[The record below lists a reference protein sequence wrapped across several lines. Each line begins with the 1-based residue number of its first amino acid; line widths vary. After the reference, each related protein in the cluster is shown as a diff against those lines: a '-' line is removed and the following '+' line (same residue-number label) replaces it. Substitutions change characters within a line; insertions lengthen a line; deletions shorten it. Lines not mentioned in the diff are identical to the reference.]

1 MTDPGILL
9 SLLTL
14 GLVSGAHC
22 IGMCGGIMGA
32 LTMAIPADA
41 RSKRWL
47 ILVAYN
53 VGRILSYG
61 VMGLLAGMFAEQF
74 SALGGGTIL
83 RILAGVLLIT
93 MGLYLADWWRG
104 LTKLEMLGRYV
115 WVYIQPLGKQLMPV
129 DTLPKA
135 LLLGAL
141 WGWLPCGLVYAA
153 LAMSMTQPA
162 PALAASAMLAFGV
175 GTLPAVL
182 AAGVAAQQLTR
193 ILQQRQVRLGLALVV
208 IGFGVWTIWGAVGHT
223 HQHSNGNHTHGQPVD
238 SHIDHTAM
246 DHNSTDHSAMHLKE
260 TNHAA
265 VGHSAHESIQNS
277 HESIQN
283 GHESIE
289 GEQAEHHHGA
299 MSSAEGSMM
308 NHAPA
313 EALERQ
319 RTDGNDDLRD
329 NSNAQIEIHSAMS
342 SSAAE
347 KPRGAPVNHHH

>member
-1 MTDPGILL
+1 MTDLGILL

-32 LTMAIPADA
+32 LIMAIPADA

-61 VMGLLAGMFAEQF
+61 AMGLLAGLFAEQF

-162 PALAASAMLAFGV
+162 PVLAASAMLAFGV

-223 HQHSNGNHTHGQPVD
+223 HQHPNGNHTHGQPVD
-238 SHIDHTAM
+238 SHMDHTAM
-246 DHNSTDHSAMHLKE
+246 DHNSIDHRAMHLKE

-265 VGHSAHESIQNS
+265 AGHSAHESI
-277 HESIQN
+277 HN

-289 GEQAEHHHGA
+289 EGQTEHHHGV

-313 EALERQ
+313 ETLERQ
-319 RTDGNDDLRD
+319 RTDANDDPRD
-329 NSNAQIEIHSAMS
+329 NSNAEIEIHSAMS
-342 SSAAE
+342 SSAAAE
-347 KPRGAPVNHHH
+347 KPSEAPVNHQH